1 MGFALAVVYVD
12 DILLASSTIEAEERV
27 VSVISG
33 VVPTK
38 TTGQIDENGGSLSFI
53 GRTISREPHGAEIR
67 LSVNPSYLDSTFAD
81 YGVKGCE
88 RERACARHCIAYGT
102 HSFEPRTPEV
112 IVGRSLHQ
120 VSQRTGTIAMAI
132 AGET

>member
-1 MGFALAVVYVD
+1 MTPLKPCVYGGEIFDDAGESLGFALAVVYVD
-12 DILLASSTIEAEERV
+12 DILLASSTAEAEERI

-67 LSVNPSYLDSTFAD
+67 LSVNPSYLDSTFRGLRSCQRD
-81 YGVKGCE
+81 
-88 RERACARHCIAYGT
+88 RERTRHCSAHGA
-102 HSFEPRTPEV
+102 HSFQPRAPQAL
-112 IVGRSLHQ
+112 I
-120 VSQRTGTIAMAI
+120 
-132 AGET
+132 